1 MKEARLMAI
10 TETGQSVTPPLGR
23 VARKRNQKVREI
35 LIATAEVL
43 NRDGY
48 HAMSMEDVAE
58 KIDITKATLYHYFNS
73 KDDLVA
79 ACLSLVANEVNG
91 RLRALAKQNEDLTA
105 TEQLRSLL
113 VEQLTI
119 LLVDYREAARLFS
132 QPLDWPP
139 EHRKLIRSLRVP
151 HDAIFRAAVES
162 GVESGEFKT
171 ADPNVA
177 LHCIYGA
184 INYAPLWVRVSSRS
198 AVNRVIDSICETLL
212 KTIS

>member
-1 MKEARLMAI
+1 MAVS
-10 TETGQSVTPPLGR
+10 ETDQSATPQLGR
-23 VARKRNQKVREI
+23 VARKRTQKIREI

-58 KIDITKATLYHYFNS
+58 KIDLTKATLYHYFGS

-79 ACLSLVANEVNG
+79 ACLTLVGNEVNE
-91 RLRALAKQNEDLTA
+91 RLAALAKQNEDLTA

-119 LLVDYREAARLFS
+119 LLIDYPEAARLFS
-132 QPLDWPP
+132 QPLDWPA
-139 EHRKLIRSLRVP
+139 EHRKLIRSLRVQ
-151 HDAIFRAAVES
+151 HDAIFRTVVES

-171 ADPNVA
+171 VDSSVT

-184 INYAPLWVRVSSRS
+184 VNYAPLWVRAGSRA
-198 AVNRVIDSICETLL
+198 AVNRVIDSMCETLL
-212 KTIS
+212 KMIS